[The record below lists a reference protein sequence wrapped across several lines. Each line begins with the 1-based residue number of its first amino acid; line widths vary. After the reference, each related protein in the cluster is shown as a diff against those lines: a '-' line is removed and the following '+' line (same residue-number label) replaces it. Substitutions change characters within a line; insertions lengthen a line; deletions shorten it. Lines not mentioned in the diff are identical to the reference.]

1 MGIGKTICLFITE
14 DYFYFFQTTWLTYSG
29 KKLACCFS
37 SSLKPIIN
45 VTKLLWS
52 WQGCVFVPFFFSP
65 CLDLHPCYL
74 FFLLKVMMDLWN
86 LCLFPR
92 CISVL
97 VKQGYLDLA
106 VEKKGKC
113 FKLTLLSVR
122 VVMSSSEALS
132 SINTRRVSSDVI
144 ILCMIWTKACIFVPY
159 CTNGSRNKCSALDSP
174 CKGLDWYIQSIEN
187 RHSLFFFSILSFVAF
202 RMGGNKHVE
211 DFKWIIHWLKN
222 KWSKGWLR
230 DTWLICHS
238 SPINKMVHHLFRCV
252 CCGCCYATEGDS
264 LYLYKWSQ
272 LIIL

>member
-1 MGIGKTICLFITE
+1 MLQNCCEVGKDVFLFH
-14 DYFYFFQTTWLTYSG
+14 FFLPMPWFASM
-29 KKLACCFS
+29 
-37 SSLKPIIN
+37 
-45 VTKLLWS
+45 
-52 WQGCVFVPFFFSP
+52 VFI
-65 CLDLHPCYL
+65 
-74 FFLLKVMMDLWN
+74 FLLKVMMDLWN